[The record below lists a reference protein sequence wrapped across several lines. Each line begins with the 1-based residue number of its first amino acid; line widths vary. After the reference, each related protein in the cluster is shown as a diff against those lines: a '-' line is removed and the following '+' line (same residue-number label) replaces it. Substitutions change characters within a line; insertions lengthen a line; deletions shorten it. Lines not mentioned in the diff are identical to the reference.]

1 MIWNL
6 PANAGGVTSIPEL
19 GRSPGE
25 TKGRLLQYFWEVP
38 WTEEPG
44 RLQSIA
50 KGLQGI
56 GHNLATEQQ
65 EGKKKICPRKKA
77 TMVPC
82 MT

>member
-1 MIWNL
+1 MGFPGGSVIWNL

-25 TKGRLLQYFWEVP
+25 TKGSLLQYFWEVP

-65 EGKKKICPRKKA
+65 EGKKKI
-77 TMVPC
+77 
-82 MT
+82 